1 MKFKS
6 FTKLTNTNKP
16 KSINDI
22 RALGYDKELWV
33 VTEKL
38 DGANFSFWYNGT
50 DFKVA
55 SRSRFVDGTFFN
67 CQQVIDRYQSSIVDF
82 YEQCL
87 VDGKLFQGDVLTITG
102 ELIGDNINSRVKYR
116 YPEGMTRD
124 FYAFDTSIND
134 EPQGYMFTY
143 DNIDCVKCVPLIDI
157 CTFDEALG
165 RNNTFKSHL
174 SPDIEV
180 NFSEGLSLSPVKTL
194 FFKSGSRVWLKSKS
208 AEFKEKGVKQHKPV
222 VILSDGDNQ
231 RLQDILEFINNA
243 RVLSAIS
250 KFGEVRSADF
260 GILMKIIL
268 EDIFEDYREE
278 YGSDASQGTTDW
290 ATIMKTIKQELSK
303 EIRSEFVKRVQIMV
317 QLNKTLLK
325 QQAINPETEEGLQAT
340 HTMLELLLDN
350 PELVGIDSVSEVVR
364 GLEFA
369 LQKLWDFPQNKNFH
383 SYQFMIKGCECPK
396 MDNEELFRSC
406 QPYRYY
412 NMECPVHSTKKKEP
426 EQPKPECPEETRLS
440 NIHKLI
446 KDLERENE
454 ELELM
459 KTLLKMFPKQVYFLD
474 KIAYN
479 TFLKEII

>member
-6 FTKLTNTNKP
+6 FAKLTNTH
-16 KSINDI
+16 KSKGINDI

-67 CQQVIDRYQSSIVDF
+67 CQQVIDRYQSSIIDF

-143 DNIDCVKCVPLIDI
+143 DNIDCVKCAPLIDI
-157 CTFDEALG
+157 CTFDEALE

-180 NFSEGLSLSPVKTL
+180 NFSEGLSLSPVKVL
-194 FFKSGSRVWLKSKS
+194 FFNSGSRVWLKSKS
-208 AEFKEKGVKQHKPV
+208 SEFKEKGVKQHKPV
-222 VILSDGDNQ
+222 VILSDEDNQ

-250 KFGEVRSADF
+250 KFGEVRSSDF
-260 GILMKIIL
+260 GTLMKIIL
-268 EDIFEDYREE
+268 VDVFEDYQEE
-278 YGSDASQGTTDW
+278 YETDPVTGVENW
-290 ATIMKTIKQELSK
+290 KAIMKSIKQELSK
-303 EIRSEFVKRVQIMV
+303 EIRAEFVKRV
-317 QLNKTLLK
+317 
-325 QQAINPETEEGLQAT
+325 
-340 HTMLELLLDN
+340 
-350 PELVGIDSVSEVVR
+350 
-364 GLEFA
+364 
-369 LQKLWDFPQNKNFH
+369 
-383 SYQFMIKGCECPK
+383 
-396 MDNEELFRSC
+396 
-406 QPYRYY
+406 
-412 NMECPVHSTKKKEP
+412 
-426 EQPKPECPEETRLS
+426 
-440 NIHKLI
+440 
-446 KDLERENE
+446 
-454 ELELM
+454 
-459 KTLLKMFPKQVYFLD
+459 
-474 KIAYN
+474 
-479 TFLKEII
+479 

>member
-6 FTKLTNTNKP
+6 FTKLSNTHQSK
-16 KSINDI
+16 IITDI

-38 DGANFSFWYNGT
+38 DGANFSFWYDGT

-82 YEQCL
+82 YQQCL
-87 VDGKLFQGDVLTITG
+87 VDGKLFLGDVLTITG

-134 EPQGYMFTY
+134 NQLGYMFTY
-143 DNIDCVKCVPLIDI
+143 DNIDCVKSVPLIDI
-157 CTFDEALG
+157 CTFDEALEY
-165 RNNTFKSHL
+165 NNTFKSHL

-180 NFSEGLSLSPVKTL
+180 NFSEGLSLSPVKAL
-194 FFKSGSRVWLKSKS
+194 FFNSGSRVWLKSKS

-222 VILSDGDNQ
+222 VILSDEDNQ
-231 RLQDILEFINNA
+231 RLQDILEFVNNA

-278 YGSDASQGTTDW
+278 YDSDASQGTTDW

-303 EIRSEFVKRVQIMV
+303 EIREEFVKRVQNMV
-317 QLNKTLLK
+317 KLNKTLLK
-325 QQAINPETEEGLQAT
+325 QQGINPETEVSLQAT

-350 PELVGIDSVSEVVR
+350 PELVGIDTVSEVVR

-369 LQKLWDFPQNKNFH
+369 LQKLWNFPQNENFH
-383 SYQFMIKGCECPK
+383 RYQFEIKGCECPK
-396 MDNEELFRSC
+396 IDNEELFRSC

-412 NMECPVHSTKKKEP
+412 NMECPVHSAKTKKLAKEP
-426 EQPKPECPEETRLS
+426 EAKSEITEETRLS

-459 KTLLKMFPKQVYFLD
+459 KTLLKMFPKQCTSRV
-474 KIAYN
+474 
-479 TFLKEII
+479 EQCIIHF